1 MASIDELMGQIPMDE
16 LADRLGVDRT
26 TAEQATR
33 KALPALLA
41 GLRAN
46 AQDPAGEAS
55 LTKALGKHTNSPLAG
70 RLDLSR
76 VDTADGDAIVS
87 HVFGPNREQV
97 VSKLGDS
104 DSAGSGLLSK
114 LLPILAPM
122 VMSWLAG
129 KFLGGS
135 KGQSAPGDG
144 GFGDLLPGGGQ
155 QGGGGLGDLL
165 GSVLGGGA
173 GGQSQGGMDIGD
185 LLGGLLGGGRR

>member
-16 LADRLGVDRT
+16 LADRLGVDRA

-55 LTKALGKHTNSPLAG
+55 LTKALGKHATSPLASG
-70 RLDLSR
+70 LDLSR

-97 VSKLGDS
+97 VSKLGDTDPS
-104 DSAGSGLLSK
+104 GSGILGK
-114 LLPILAPM
+114 LLPMLAPM

-129 KFLGGS
+129 KFMGGS
-135 KGQSAPGDG
+135 KVQAPG
-144 GFGDLLPGGGQ
+144 GDLLPGAGQ

-165 GSVLGGGA
+165 GSVIGGEA
-173 GGQSQGGMDIGD
+173 GSQGQGGIDMGD